1 MKKYSLLTVFLLLM
15 CNVSVCGQTG
25 RILFVD
31 TTLIEKTNLQRIH
44 HTPVYYSGN
53 PVLKA
58 DKKWELNIN
67 GDPYAAPFSGGV
79 WYDEEEHKFKMWYS
93 AGGGPGLSDKGIDIP
108 VNKLVLQEK
117 NVKSLK
123 YNYHEK

>member
-1 MKKYSLLTVFLLLM
+1 MKKYSLLAVFLLLM

-31 TTLIEKTNLQRIH
+31 TTFIEKTNLQRIH
-44 HTPVYYSGN
+44 HSPIYYFGN

-67 GDPYAAPFSGGV
+67 GDPYAL
-79 WYDEEEHKFKMWYS
+79 HS
-93 AGGGPGLSDKGIDIP
+93 AVAYGMMKKNINSRCGILP
-108 VNKLVLQEK
+108 VAG
-117 NVKSLK
+117 S
-123 YNYHEK
+123 Y

>member
-1 MKKYSLLTVFLLLM
+1 MKKYSLLAVFLLLM

-31 TTLIEKTNLQRIH
+31 TTFIEKTNLQRIH
-44 HTPVYYSGN
+44 HSPVYYSGN

-67 GDPYAAPFSGGV
+67 GAPYAAVAYGMMRKSKNSRCGILPV
-79 WYDEEEHKFKMWYS
+79 
-93 AGGGPGLSDKGIDIP
+93 AGS
-108 VNKLVLQEK
+108 
-117 NVKSLK
+117 
-123 YNYHEK
+123 Y

>member
-1 MKKYSLLTVFLLLM
+1 MKKYSLLAVFLLLM

-31 TTLIEKTNLQRIH
+31 TTFIEKTNLQRIH
-44 HTPVYYSGN
+44 HSPIYYSGN

-93 AGGGPGLSDKGIDIP
+93 AGGGKLLGLVTCYAESSDGKVWISGA
-108 VNKLVLQEK
+108 L
-117 NVKSLK
+117 
-123 YNYHEK
+123 

>member
-1 MKKYSLLTVFLLLM
+1 MKKYSLLAVFLLLM

-31 TTLIEKTNLQRIH
+31 TTFIEKTNLQRIH
-44 HTPVYYSGN
+44 HSPVYYSGN

-79 WYDEEEHKFKMWYS
+79 WYDEEEQKFKMGYS
-93 AGGGPGLSDKGIDIP
+93 AGGGK
-108 VNKLVLQEK
+108 
-117 NVKSLK
+117 
-123 YNYHEK
+123 